1 MELDNSKRKL
11 IKVGIASVA
20 VTTTGFIVKD
30 VLKAKDSQHEMTAMA
45 NSTSVSSKPKA
56 ESLINKVDSPE
67 VPEVALKEVQAIE
80 TSSNVNNDLSIKD
93 SLNKV
98 KNFNQT
104 FPDDIFLSNEKVKT
118 FQIALKRIM
127 RVQRYIGYA
136 NFNLISFDD
145 MLLYAH
151 RYPKIGK
158 FTKAEL
164 TLIDELFFFDANKY
178 GFYGNKVITNLT
190 SRINKKDTIKISGSG
205 HYLFQGEA
213 LKMYHQVKNDVGP
226 NLVLTSGVRS
236 IVKQLQLFL
245 AKLESSNGNLS
256 LASRSLAPPGHSYHG
271 IGDFDV
277 GKRGFGTLNFTSEF
291 STTPE
296 YKKLI
301 ELKYIDLRYTLDNQV
316 GVRYEPWHIKVV

>member
-1 MELDNSKRKL
+1 MELDNNKRKL
-11 IKVGIASVA
+11 IKVGIASLA
-20 VTTTGFIVKD
+20 VTTTGFILKDYLKSQDNHNEITAVVNTSSATNITKADALLKKVKKSEGDAIAVKD
-30 VLKAKDSQHEMTAMA
+30 PLTVE
-45 NSTSVSSKPKA
+45 NSSDVKH
-56 ESLINKVDSPE
+56 
-67 VPEVALKEVQAIE
+67 
-80 TSSNVNNDLSIKD
+80 DLCIKD
-93 SLNKV
+93 SLDKV

-104 FPDDIFLSNEKVKT
+104 FPDDIFLSTEKVKT
-118 FQIALKRIM
+118 FQIALKRIL

-164 TLIDELFFFDANKY
+164 ALIDELFFFDANKY
-178 GFYGNKVITNLT
+178 GFYGNKVITTLT
-190 SRINKKDTIKISGSG
+190 SRINRKDTIKISGSG
-205 HYLFQGEA
+205 HYLFQGDA

-236 IVKQLQLFL
+236 VVKQLQLFL
-245 AKLESSNGNLS
+245 AKLDSSKGNLS

-301 ELKYIDLRYTLDNQV
+301 ELKYIDLRYTMDNQV